1 MAFKQRVITT
11 VVCQFGHPR
20 GLAGRAAGWVMAH
33 RPSNR
38 QRNTWVVSLLDV
50 QPTDR
55 VLEVGFGPGLA
66 IAELARRATEGCV
79 YGIDH
84 SNLMLHQA
92 TKRNATAIRAQRV
105 ELVHT
110 SVDRLPSFNGPLD
123 AILAVNS
130 VGFWPNPAQQLHDLR
145 SRLHP
150 GGRIALATHPRC
162 PGATK
167 DTTAQAAQ
175 ELQDLL
181 NQAGF
186 TNTRVH
192 TLNLDPP
199 VACVL
204 ATNQPHERVN
214 LAHTTAH

>member
-1 MAFKQRVITT
+1 VAFKQRVITM
-11 VVCQFGHPR
+11 VVRQFGHPR
-20 GLAGRAAGWVMAH
+20 GIAGRAAGWVMAH

-50 QPTDR
+50 QPTDH

-66 IAELARRATEGCV
+66 IAELARRATQGRV

-84 SNLMLHQA
+84 SNLMLRQA
-92 TKRNATAIRAQRV
+92 TIRNATAIRAQRV
-105 ELVHT
+105 ELVCT
-110 SVDRLPSFNGPLD
+110 SVDQLPDFDVPLD

-130 VGFWPNPAQQLHDLR
+130 VGFWPNPAEQLHDLR
-145 SRLHP
+145 NLLRA
-150 GGRIALATHPRC
+150 GGRIALATQPRC
-162 PGATK
+162 PGATN
-167 DTTAQAAQ
+167 DTTARAAH
-175 ELQDLL
+175 ELQNLL

-186 TNTRVH
+186 THTRVH

-204 ATNQPHERVN
+204 ATNPTN
-214 LAHTTAH
+214 GST